1 MDDSIKFQRFA
12 AITTLVAIPL
22 AIGQAVTSL
31 MAVNYDGGLWS
42 HPSAIIA
49 IGAAQA
55 QILRWSMLL
64 DVFGDYLLL
73 IPLMLFLGSW
83 LKPRSPNFVTFY
95 TLCGLA
101 YPLIGSLGAITLA
114 AVLPPLIAQY
124 AQAAAS
130 QRETLQIIFD
140 SFMNVVYLGLWN
152 PLEVLFF
159 GVWFVGIGWLLRKER
174 HILGMVTF
182 VIGLFTLLDPLG
194 KILQVD
200 TIFLIGVGGMA
211 LLVPIWLVW
220 IGIDLVRQPVQSI
233 S

>member
-12 AITTLVAIPL
+12 AITALVAIPL

-31 MAVNYDGGLWS
+31 MAVNYDRGLWS
-42 HPSAIIA
+42 HPNAIIA

-55 QILRWSMLL
+55 QILRWSMIL

-101 YPLIGSLGAITLA
+101 YPGGCVAALDLAIRASCRQPARNLA
-114 AVLPPLIAQY
+114 NHLRLFYERCLSWAVESVRSFVLRGLVRGHRM
-124 AQAAAS
+124 AAA
-130 QRETLQIIFD
+130 QRAPHP
-140 SFMNVVYLGLWN
+140 GH
-152 PLEVLFF
+152 
-159 GVWFVGIGWLLRKER
+159 G
-174 HILGMVTF
+174 HF

-211 LLVPIWLVW
+211 LLVSIWLVW

>member
-12 AITTLVAIPL
+12 AITTLIAIPL

-31 MAVNYDGGLWS
+31 MAVNFDGGLWS
-42 HPSAIIA
+42 HSSAIIA

-55 QILRWSMLL
+55 QILRWSMIL
-64 DVFGDYLLL
+64 DMFGDYLLL
-73 IPLMLFLGSW
+73 IPLMIFLGSW
-83 LKPRSPNFVTFY
+83 LKPRSPNFVRFF

-101 YPLIGSLGAITLA
+101 YPLIGSTGAITLA

-124 AQAAAS
+124 AQAGAS

-140 SFMNVVYLGLWN
+140 SFMNAVYLGLWN

-159 GVWFVGIGWLLRKER
+159 GVWFVGIGSLLRKER
-174 HILGMVTF
+174 RILGIVTF
-182 VIGLFTLLDPLG
+182 IIGVFTLLDPLG
-194 KILQVD
+194 KILQID
-200 TIFLIGVGGMA
+200 TIFLVGVGGMA
-211 LLVPIWLVW
+211 LLVPVWLVW
-220 IGIDLVRQPVQSI
+220 IGIDLVKRPIQSI